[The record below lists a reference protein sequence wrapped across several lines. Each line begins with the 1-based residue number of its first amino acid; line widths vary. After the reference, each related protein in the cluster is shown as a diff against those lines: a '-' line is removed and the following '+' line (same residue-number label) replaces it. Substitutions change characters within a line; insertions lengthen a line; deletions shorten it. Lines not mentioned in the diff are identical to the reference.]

1 MIQTDQLLID
11 CRGIGKRFGPTI
23 ANDDVDFS
31 VRTGEIHALLGENG
45 AGKTTL
51 LSILCGLY
59 QPDSGSIAMGDES
72 VRFRAPIDSIRHG
85 IGTVH
90 QHFTLAG
97 SLTVLENIALG
108 LDAGLRLNL
117 EHVRERSQLAL
128 QTFGLLDRIDDEVR
142 MLTLGERQR
151 VEIVKAL
158 VRGSKLLLLDEPTS
172 ILSPDEIEDFFAAL
186 RNLAD
191 QGVGIVIVTHKLD
204 EALAISDRITVLRRG
219 RVTGT
224 LDRTEIEALAEGE
237 ATARILALM
246 FANAAP
252 TAIDRNLSDRPSRT
266 LLRIEHVSALNDR
279 GGITLQDVSFDLRGG
294 ELTGIAG
301 VDGNG
306 QRELAEVIGGQRDIE
321 GGHLFF
327 LDAEVSKLGVGSRR
341 RRGLRYLTDDR
352 LGEGSVADLSLA
364 ENLALT
370 ALGDGVRLDRRAMHS
385 EAERQMELFDIRAP
399 TPDARMGDLSG
410 GNIQKALLARE
421 LAQNPKVLVASK
433 PTHGLDTR
441 TAVVVRERL
450 RAHADA
456 GNAVLLIESDLDALL
471 GLCDCIVV
479 LAHGRVAGI
488 FERGAIEAG
497 EISRLMVSA
506 A

>member
-1 MIQTDQLLID
+1 MTVTDRQLID
-11 CRGIGKRFGPTI
+11 CRGIGKRFGPTV
-23 ANDDVDFS
+23 ANDGVDFS
-31 VRTGEIHALLGENG
+31 VHAGEIHALLGENG

-59 QPDSGSIAMGDES
+59 QPDSGLIAMGAEP
-72 VRFRAPIDSIRHG
+72 VHFRAPIDSIRHG

-108 LDAGLRLNL
+108 LDEGLTLKLDR
-117 EHVRERSQLAL
+117 VRERSQAAL

-142 MLTLGERQR
+142 MLSLDERQR

-158 VRGSKLLLLDEPTS
+158 VRGSHLLLLDEPTS
-172 ILSPDEIEDFFAAL
+172 ILSPAEIDDFFAAL

-224 LDRTEIEALAEGE
+224 LDRIEIEAMAEDE
-237 ATARILALM
+237 ATARILSLM

-252 TAIDRNLSDRPSRT
+252 APVDRTVDDAPNRT
-266 LLRIEHVSALNDR
+266 LLRVEHISAFDDR
-279 GGITLQDVSFDLRGG
+279 GATALEKVSFDLRGG
-294 ELTGIAG
+294 EVTGIAG

-306 QRELAEVIGGQRDIE
+306 QRELAEAIGGQRE
-321 GGHLFF
+321 THGGHLFF
-327 LDAEVSKLGVGSRR
+327 LDADVTRLGVGSRR

-370 ALGDGVRLDRRAMHS
+370 ALGDGVRLDRRAMKR
-385 EAERQMELFDIRAP
+385 EAERLMELFDIRAP
-399 TPDARMGDLSG
+399 SPEARLGDLSG

-421 LAQNPKVLVASK
+421 LAQNPRVLVANK

-479 LAHGRVAGI
+479 LAHGHIAGFFKRDEI
-488 FERGAIEAG
+488 DAG

>member
-1 MIQTDQLLID
+1 MSAGSLLID
-11 CRGIGKRFGPTI
+11 CRGIEKRFGPVA
-23 ANDDVDFS
+23 ANDGVDFN
-31 VRTGEIHALLGENG
+31 VRAGEIHALLGENG

-59 QPDSGSIAMGDES
+59 QPDSGTIAMADGP
-72 VRFRAPIDSIRHG
+72 VRFRAPIDAIHHG

-90 QHFTLAG
+90 QHFTLAN

-108 LDAGLRLNL
+108 LDTGLRLNL
-117 EHVRERSQLAL
+117 QAVRQRAEPAL
-128 QTFGLLDRIDDEVR
+128 RTFGLLERADDQIR
-142 MLTLGERQR
+142 LLTLDERQR

-158 VRGSKLLLLDEPTS
+158 VRGSRLLLLDEPTS
-172 ILSPDEIEDFFAAL
+172 ILSPAEIDDFFAAL
-186 RNLAD
+186 RHLAG

-204 EALAISDRITVLRRG
+204 EALAISDRVTVLRRG

-224 LDRTEIEALAEGE
+224 LDRTELDAMPPGE
-237 ATARILALM
+237 ATARILSLM
-246 FANAAP
+246 FASAAP
-252 TAIDRNLSDRPSRT
+252 SAIAPAPGDIPRRV
-266 LLRIEHVSALNDR
+266 LLRIEHISARDDR
-279 GGITLQDVSFDLRGG
+279 GAIALHDVSFDLRGG
-294 ELTGIAG
+294 EVTGIAG

-306 QRELAEVIGGQRDIE
+306 QHELAEAIGGQRE
-321 GGHLFF
+321 TESGHLFF
-327 LDAEVSKLGVGSRR
+327 LDAEISRLGVGSRR

-364 ENLALT
+364 DNLALT
-370 ALGDGVRLDRRAMHS
+370 ALNGRWRLDRRAMRRD
-385 EAERQMELFDIRAP
+385 AEQLMTQFDIRAP
-399 TPDARMGDLSG
+399 SPETRLGDLSG

-441 TAVVVRERL
+441 TADAVRERL

-471 GLCDCIVV
+471 GFCDCIVV

-488 FERGAIEAG
+488 FKRAAIDAT

>member
-1 MIQTDQLLID
+1 MTAGSLLLD
-11 CRGIGKRFGPTI
+11 CRGIGKRFGPTV
-23 ANDDVDFS
+23 ANDAVDFS
-31 VRTGEIHALLGENG
+31 VRAGEIHALLGENG

-59 QPDSGSIAMGDES
+59 QPDAGTITMGDQA

-90 QHFTLAG
+90 QHFTLAN
-97 SLTVLENIALG
+97 SLTVIENIALG
-108 LDAGLRLNL
+108 LDTGLRLDLSQVRARAESALRTFDLL
-117 EHVRERSQLAL
+117 ERV
-128 QTFGLLDRIDDEVR
+128 DDEIR
-142 MLTLGERQR
+142 LLTLDERQR

-158 VRGSKLLLLDEPTS
+158 VRGSRLLLLDEPTS
-172 ILSPDEIEDFFAAL
+172 ILSPAEIDDFFAAL
-186 RNLAD
+186 RQLAA

-204 EALAISDRITVLRRG
+204 EALAISDRVTVLRRG

-224 LDRTEIEALAEGE
+224 LDRAEIDAMPAGE
-237 ATARILALM
+237 ATARILSLM

-252 TAIDRNLSDRPSRT
+252 ATIAAAPNDAPRRV
-266 LLRIEHVSALNDR
+266 LLRVEHISARDDR
-279 GGITLQDVSFDLRGG
+279 GAIALRDVSFDLRGG
-294 ELTGIAG
+294 EVTGLAG

-306 QRELAEVIGGQRDIE
+306 QHELAEAIGGQREIE
-321 GGHLFF
+321 SGHIFF
-327 LDAEVSKLGVGSRR
+327 LDADVSRLGVGSRR

-370 ALGDGVRLDRRAMHS
+370 ALRGGWRLDRKAMRA
-385 EAERQMELFDIRAP
+385 EAEQLMAQFDIRAAS
-399 TPDARMGDLSG
+399 PDARLGDLSG

-421 LAQNPKVLVASK
+421 LARNPKVLVASK

-441 TAVVVRERL
+441 TADTVRERL

-456 GNAVLLIESDLDALL
+456 GNAVLLIESDLDDLL
-471 GLCDCIVV
+471 VLCDCIVV
-479 LAHGRVAGI
+479 LAHGGVAGI
-488 FERGAIEAG
+488 FRRDAIDAG

>member
-1 MIQTDQLLID
+1 MTAGPLLID
-11 CRGIGKRFGPTI
+11 CRGIGKRFGATV
-23 ANDDVDFS
+23 ANDGVDFS
-31 VRTGEIHALLGENG
+31 VRAGEIHALLGENG

-59 QPDSGSIAMGDES
+59 QPDAGRIAMGDET

-90 QHFTLAG
+90 QHFTLAS

-108 LDAGLRLNL
+108 LDTGLRLDL
-117 EHVRERSQLAL
+117 SRVRERAEPAL
-128 QTFGLLDRIDDEVR
+128 RTFGLLDRADDEIR
-142 MLTLGERQR
+142 LLTLDERQR

-158 VRGSKLLLLDEPTS
+158 VRGSRLLLLDEPTS
-172 ILSPDEIEDFFAAL
+172 ILSPGEIDDFFAAL
-186 RNLAD
+186 RHLAG

-224 LDRTEIEALAEGE
+224 LDRAAIEAMPSDE
-237 ATARILALM
+237 ATARILSLM

-252 TAIDRNLSDRPSRT
+252 AALAPAPNEAPRRV
-266 LLRIEHVSALNDR
+266 LLRLEHISARDDR
-279 GGITLQDVSFDLRGG
+279 GALALDDVSFDLRGG
-294 ELTGIAG
+294 EVTGLAG

-306 QRELAEVIGGQRDIE
+306 QHELAEVIGGQREIE
-321 GGHLFF
+321 HGHIFF
-327 LDAEVSKLGVGSRR
+327 LDAEISRFGVGSRR

-352 LGEGSVADLSLA
+352 LGEGSVGDMSLA

-370 ALGDGVRLDRRAMHS
+370 ALHGRWRLDRRAMRE
-385 EAERQMELFDIRAP
+385 EAERLMAQFDIRAASS
-399 TPDARMGDLSG
+399 DARLGDLSG

-441 TAVVVRERL
+441 TADTVRERL
-450 RAHADA
+450 RSHADA
-456 GNAVLLIESDLDALL
+456 GNAVLLIESDLDDLL
-471 GLCDCIVV
+471 GLCDCMVV

-488 FERGAIEAG
+488 FRRETIDAG